1 MVAPN
6 IHKRLPNGILGL
18 LCRQHFPG
26 MVAFGGSM
34 EPGYTL
40 EHYVAFLDMPDRDDR
55 VFRNKAERVMVELW
69 ISLPHI
75 TMVCTSLS
83 KGIRELMI
91 RFAKSI
97 YRTSTDARPDMRA
110 RRPLWLTQP
119 VSNS

>member
-1 MVAPN
+1 
-6 IHKRLPNGILGL
+6 
-18 LCRQHFPG
+18 
-26 MVAFGGSM
+26 MVAFGRSM

-40 EHYVAFLDMPDRDDR
+40 EHYVSFLDMPDRDDR

-69 ISLPHI
+69 ISLPHT

-97 YRTSTDARPDMRA
+97 YRTSTDVRPDMRA